1 MVAIVTGTLQE
12 LNALENVRRNCRK
25 FEPDSEISDSLCMQ
39 ILNNANDLNRVM
51 FTETSSP
58 GNDYHCSQ
66 VPSNDSRQ
74 LNTETKIGL
83 VTRPGLNAN
92 ASINT
97 EVRSLN
103 THNERFL
110 M

>member
-1 MVAIVTGTLQE
+1 MTGRLQE
-12 LNALENVRRNCRK
+12 LNVSENVRRNHKK
-25 FEPDSEISDSLCMQ
+25 FEPDSEITDSICMQ
-39 ILNNANDLNRVM
+39 IQNNANDLNRVM

-58 GNDYHCSQ
+58 GNDCHCSQ

-74 LNTETKIGL
+74 LNTGTKIGL
-83 VTRPGLNAN
+83 VTRPGLNTN

-97 EVRSLN
+97 QVRSLN
-103 THNERFL
+103 TNNERFL

>member
-1 MVAIVTGTLQE
+1 
-12 LNALENVRRNCRK
+12 
-25 FEPDSEISDSLCMQ
+25 MQ
-39 ILNNANDLNRVM
+39 IQNDTNDLNGVM

-58 GNDYHCSQ
+58 GNDCHCRQ

-74 LNTETKIGL
+74 LNTGTKIGL
-83 VTRPGLNAN
+83 VTRPGLNTN

-97 EVRSLN
+97 QVRSLN
-103 THNERFL
+103 TNNERFL